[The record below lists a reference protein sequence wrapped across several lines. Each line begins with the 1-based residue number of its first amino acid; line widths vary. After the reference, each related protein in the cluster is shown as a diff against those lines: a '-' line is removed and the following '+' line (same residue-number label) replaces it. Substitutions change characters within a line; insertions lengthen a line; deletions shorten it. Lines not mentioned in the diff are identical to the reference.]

1 MVGGG
6 AVDFGSGDA
15 LMITLERR
23 FVRNDSLLAT
33 EVDGALVMM
42 DVDSGKYFHLDP
54 VGAKIWAMID
64 RPTAVSDVC
73 DRLLGAYDGE
83 LGQIQVDVLAYFA
96 RLEAADLV
104 RRA

>member
-1 MVGGG
+1 
-6 AVDFGSGDA
+6 
-15 LMITLERR
+15 MITLERR
-23 FVRNDSLLAT
+23 FVRNDSLLSA

-42 DVDSGKYFHLDP
+42 DVNSGKYFHLDP
-54 VGAKIWAMID
+54 VGSRIWAMID
-64 RPTAVSDVC
+64 GPTAVSDVC

-83 LGQIQVDVLAYFA
+83 LGQIQADVLAYFA